1 MTNSPGS
8 LRSCLIAGLLVIA
21 GSAHAAP
28 SVTRDLAGT
37 LSTISADSLIAPLRE
52 LESRSPGPAGAR
64 VAMMLGRLHLSRGE
78 YREAVDAFGRAAARL
93 DPASK
98 AEARYW
104 MGIAWLGAGQ
114 PAQARSLLEEMT
126 REPSPWRA
134 PGLVAL
140 ARTWE
145 LSRRPDRAIE
155 ALDEAAKEP
164 AGEHTPPLLERYAA
178 LQEAAGH
185 PAVAERARE
194 RLIQDY
200 PRSIEAAEARR
211 VRVTAAEAGG
221 GSVAVVIGTF
231 LDPARA
237 RSLATAAQR
246 AGFDDAKVV
255 TKGEGLAAVHAV
267 WVGTYSDAKKAQVA
281 GEQAARALGVT
292 WELTR
297 AH

>member
-1 MTNSPGS
+1 MRNSLGS
-8 LRSCLIAGLLVIA
+8 LGSCLIVALVA
-21 GSAHAAP
+21 MAPVAHGAPPAA
-28 SVTRDLAGT
+28 RDLAGT
-37 LSTISADSLIAPLRE
+37 LSSVGADSLVVPLRE
-52 LESRSPGPAGAR
+52 IEARSPGPAAAR
-64 VAMMLGRLHLSRGE
+64 VAMVLGRLHLSRGE

-93 DPASK
+93 DPANK

-114 PAQARSLLEEMT
+114 PTQARSVLEEMT
-126 REPSPWRA
+126 REPSAWRA
-134 PGLVAL
+134 PGLIAL

-145 LSRRPDRAIE
+145 LSRRPERALA

-164 AGEHTPPLLERYAA
+164 AGEHTPALLERYAA

-194 RLIQDY
+194 RLIQEY

-211 VRVTAAEAGG
+211 VRVAAAEAGD

-267 WVGTYSDAKKAQVA
+267 WVGTYPDAKKANEA

-292 WELTR
+292 FELTR
-297 AH
+297 SR